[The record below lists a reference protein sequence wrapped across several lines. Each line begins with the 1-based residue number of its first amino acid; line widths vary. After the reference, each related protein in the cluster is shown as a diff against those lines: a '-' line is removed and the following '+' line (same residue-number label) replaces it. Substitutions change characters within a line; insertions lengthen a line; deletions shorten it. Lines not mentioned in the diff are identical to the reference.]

1 MSLPLISRSKDLKRL
16 QDEGYE
22 IQVRDGYLIV
32 HNIPYVNG
40 NREIKL
46 GKLIA
51 QLSIANE
58 QVTRPVTHVIHF
70 MGEVPCNKDGTP
82 ILGIQH
88 GNPNT
93 KLFDDITMN
102 YSFSNKPKNGYID
115 HYHQVTRYEEIISA
129 PAKSINPNLTAKTFK
144 KMQEEYSS
152 VFKYFDTNASRSNIL
167 PFLRRFND
175 QQIAIVGVGG
185 TGSYILDL
193 IAKVPVKEIHLFD
206 GDLFRQHNA
215 FRAPGA
221 ASKDELDVPKV
232 EYFGEK
238 YSKMHDGIIKHPYF
252 IEDSNLSDLDGKS
265 VVFLCVDNNDVRKLI
280 INYLKNR
287 NVTVIDIGLGVNK
300 VGDSLIG
307 TIRVTTIDS
316 VHNDHVERRVPLE
329 EPGENEYAPN
339 IQIVELNALGATLA
353 IIKWKKLLMFY
364 QDLEQEY
371 HSTYTI
377 NVSQLQTDEC
387 DAENEEDDEVAA

>member
-1 MSLPLISRSKDLKRL
+1 MSHLLISRSKDLKRL

-32 HNIPYVNG
+32 HNIPYVNS

-58 QVTRPVTHVIHF
+58 QVVKPVTHVIHF
-70 MGEVPCNKDGTP
+70 MGEAPCNKDGTV

-88 GNPNT
+88 SNPNT
-93 KLFDDITMN
+93 NLFDDVTMN
-102 YSFSNKPKNGYID
+102 YSFSNKPKNGYSD
-115 HYHQVTRYEEIISA
+115 HYQQVTRYEEIISA
-129 PAKSINPNLTAKTFK
+129 PAISMNSKLTARTFK
-144 KMQEEYSS
+144 KMQQEYAS

-167 PFLRRFND
+167 PFLRRFNE
-175 QQIAIVGVGG
+175 QRIAIVGVGG

-193 IAKVPVKEIHLFD
+193 IAKVPVKEIHLYD

-221 ASKDELDVPKV
+221 AGEDELDVLKV

-238 YSKMHDGIIKHPYF
+238 YSKMHNGIYQHPYF
-252 IEDSNLSDLDGKS
+252 IEESTLSELDDKS
-265 VVFLCVDNNDVRKLI
+265 VVFLCVDNNDIRKLI
-280 INYLKNR
+280 INHLKDCA
-287 NVTVIDIGLGVNK
+287 VTIIDVGLGVNK

-307 TIRVTTIDS
+307 TIRVTTMDPA
-316 VHNDHVERRVPLE
+316 HNEHVKRRVPME

-339 IQIVELNALGATLA
+339 IQIIELNALGATMA
-353 IIKWKKLLMFY
+353 VIKWKKLLLFY
-364 QDLEQEY
+364 QDLEREY
-371 HSTYTI
+371 NSTYTL
-377 NVSQLQTDEC
+377 NVSQLQNDEC
-387 DAENEEDDEVAA
+387 DVEDDDDDEIAA